1 MDYYDAE
8 IRNPKVNGKELIVD
22 GEINSEIAVPPSKL
36 IIGEGLSVT
45 VVDGKI
51 YISLD
56 RIGVTNGISARNNN
70 NGERRL

>member
-1 MDYYDAE
+1 MDYYNAE
-8 IRNPKVNGKELIVD
+8 IKNPKVNGKELIID

-36 IIGEGLSVT
+36 IIGDGLSAT

-56 RIGVTNGISARNNN
+56 RNGVTDGISAGNNN
-70 NGERRL
+70 NGE